1 MEVRKS
7 NISVTVAIIGEDF
20 TLHLSL
26 WLGVLA
32 TEKISLNGTIYIS
45 TFIVLISLTEFK
57 WSDQIRTAC
66 C

>member
-1 MEVRKS
+1 MKVGKS

-32 TEKISLNGTIYIS
+32 TEKISLNGIIYKHS
-45 TFIVLISLTEFK
+45 IVLISLTEFK
-57 WSDQIRTAC
+57 WSDQISTAC